1 MAVSEI
7 LMTKKECF
15 TIFEDG
21 HIIMQKGKYTPTK
34 APLHDVHP
42 MPKEPEKGAFDV
54 VQRNIWGE
62 EIYKKNEAVRNWQ
75 LECRNIEEMNALARQ
90 GQEREFKRHL
100 IDVRRAYYRQE
111 KQSKKEALKKEK
123 EFRTRQKMGARAYLK
138 TLLQR

>member
-21 HIIMQKGKYTPTK
+21 HILMEKGKYTPTK

-42 MPKEPEKGAFDV
+42 MSKKPEQRVFDA
-54 VQRNIWGE
+54 VQDNIGE
-62 EIYKKNEAVRNWQ
+62 EEFYRENEVVRNWQ

-100 IDVRRAYYRQE
+100 IDVRRSYYRQE

-123 EFRTRQKMGARAYLK
+123 EFRTRQKMGARAYLEK
-138 TLLQR
+138 LLQR